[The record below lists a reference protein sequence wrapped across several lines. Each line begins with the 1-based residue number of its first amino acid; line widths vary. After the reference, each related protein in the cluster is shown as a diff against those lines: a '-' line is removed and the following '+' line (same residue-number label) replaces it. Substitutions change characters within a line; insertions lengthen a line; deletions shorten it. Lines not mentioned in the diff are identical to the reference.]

1 MKMLKKIAAAIM
13 AVAMATLML
22 TACGEDSAPS
32 YRLQKIVEANQKSGK
47 VYSEVVVYGMGATPA
62 TMKFAVDG
70 EKMFVNTGAAYD
82 IVIKDNAGYILSQ
95 GKYQKVS
102 APTDVASAGKAT
114 VPSAEIVKSI
124 KVIPE
129 YKIEATG
136 ETMYAESVTVDG
148 QQVVY
153 CFNGDKLAYIVET
166 VSGKTV
172 TLKVNKWTN
181 EIPEEIQNKMA
192 LKGYTE
198 IQSAQ

>member
-32 YRLQKIVEANQKSGK
+32 YRLQKIVEANQKTGK
-47 VYSEVVVYGMGATPA
+47 VYSEVVVYETGATPA
-62 TMKFAVDG
+62 TVKFAVDG
-70 EKMFVNTGAAYD
+70 EKMFVNTGTAYD
-82 IVIKDNAGYILSQ
+82 IVIKDNACYILSQ
-95 GKYQKVS
+95 GQYRKME
-102 APTDVASAGKAT
+102 
-114 VPSAEIVKSI
+114 VPADIVKSI

-136 ETMYAESVTVDG
+136 ETMYAESVVVDG

-166 VSGKTV
+166 VSGKTT
-172 TLKVNKWTN
+172 TLKVNKWIN
-181 EIPEEIQNKMA
+181 EIPEEIQNKID
-192 LKGYTE
+192 LKGYKEYT
-198 IQSAQ
+198 QQ

>member
-32 YRLQKIVEANQKSGK
+32 YRLQKIVEANQKTGK
-47 VYSEVVVYGMGATPA
+47 VYSEVVVYDTGATPA
-62 TMKFAVDG
+62 TVKFAVDG
-70 EKMFVNTGAAYD
+70 EKMFVNTGTAYD
-82 IVIKDNAGYILSQ
+82 IVIKDNACYILSQ
-95 GKYQKVS
+95 GKYRKME
-102 APTDVASAGKAT
+102 APADVVSAGKVT
-114 VPSAEIVKSI
+114 VPSADIVKSI

-136 ETMYAESVTVDG
+136 ETMYAESVVVDG

-166 VSGKTV
+166 VSGKTT
-172 TLKVNKWTN
+172 TLKVNKWIN
-181 EIPEEIQNKMA
+181 EIPEEIQNKID
-192 LKGYTE
+192 LKGYKEYT
-198 IQSAQ
+198 QQ

>member
-32 YRLQKIVEANQKSGK
+32 YRLQKIVEANQKTGK
-47 VYSEVVVYGMGATPA
+47 VYSEVVVYETGATPA
-62 TMKFAVDG
+62 TVKFAVDG
-70 EKMFVNTGAAYD
+70 EKMFVNTGTAYD
-82 IVIKDNAGYILSQ
+82 IVIKDNACYILSQ
-95 GKYQKVS
+95 GQYRKMEVP
-102 APTDVASAGKAT
+102 ADVVSAGKVT
-114 VPSAEIVKSI
+114 VPSADIVKSI

-136 ETMYAESVTVDG
+136 ETMYAESVVVDG

-166 VSGKTV
+166 VSGKTT
-172 TLKVNKWTN
+172 TLKVNKWIN
-181 EIPEEIQNKMA
+181 EIPEEIQNKID
-192 LKGYTE
+192 LKGYKEYT
-198 IQSAQ
+198 QQ

>member
-32 YRLQKIVEANQKSGK
+32 YRLQKIVEANQKTGK
-47 VYSEVVVYGMGATPA
+47 VYSEVVVYDTGATPA
-62 TMKFAVDG
+62 TVKFAVDG
-70 EKMFVNTGAAYD
+70 EKMFVNTGTAYD
-82 IVIKDNAGYILSQ
+82 IVIKDNACYILSQ
-95 GKYQKVS
+95 GQYRKME
-102 APTDVASAGKAT
+102 APADVVSAGKVT
-114 VPSAEIVKSI
+114 VPSADIVKSI

-136 ETMYAESVTVDG
+136 ETMYAESVVVDG

-166 VSGKTV
+166 VSGKTT
-172 TLKVNKWTN
+172 TLKVNKWIN
-181 EIPEEIQNKMA
+181 EIPEEIQNKID
-192 LKGYTE
+192 LKGYKEYTK
-198 IQSAQ
+198 Q

>member
-32 YRLQKIVEANQKSGK
+32 YRLQKIVEANQKTGK
-47 VYSEVVVYGMGATPA
+47 VYSEVVVYDTGATPA
-62 TMKFAVDG
+62 TVKFAVDG
-70 EKMFVNTGAAYD
+70 EKMFVNTGTAYD
-82 IVIKDNAGYILSQ
+82 IVIKDNACYILSQ
-95 GKYQKVS
+95 GQYRKME
-102 APTDVASAGKAT
+102 APADVVSAGKVT
-114 VPSAEIVKSI
+114 VPSADIVKSI

-136 ETMYAESVTVDG
+136 ETMYAESVVVDG

-172 TLKVNKWTN
+172 TLKVNKWIN
-181 EIPEEIQNKMA
+181 EIPEEIQNKID
-192 LKGYTE
+192 LKGYKEYT
-198 IQSAQ
+198 QQ

>member
-1 MKMLKKIAAAIM
+1 MKMLKKIAAVIM

-47 VYSEVVVYGMGATPA
+47 VYSEVVVYGMEATPA
-62 TMKFAVDG
+62 TMKFDVDG
-70 EKMFVNTGAAYD
+70 EKMFVSTGAAYD
-82 IVIKDNAGYILSQ
+82 IVIKDNACYILSQ
-95 GKYQKVS
+95 GYYSKRTV
-102 APTDVASAGKAT
+102 PTDIMSAGNAT

-136 ETMYAESVTVDG
+136 ETMYAESVVVDG

-166 VSGKTV
+166 VSGKTT
-172 TLKVNKWTN
+172 TLKVNKWIN
-181 EIPEEIQNKMA
+181 EIPEEIQNKID
-192 LKGYTE
+192 LKGYKEYT
-198 IQSAQ
+198 QQ

>member
-47 VYSEVVVYGMGATPA
+47 VYSEVVVYDTGATPA
-62 TMKFAVDG
+62 TVKFAVDG
-70 EKMFVNTGAAYD
+70 EKMFVNTGTAYD
-82 IVIKDNAGYILSQ
+82 IVIKDNACYILSQ
-95 GKYQKVS
+95 GQYRKMEVP
-102 APTDVASAGKAT
+102 ADVVSAGKVT
-114 VPSAEIVKSI
+114 VPSADIVKSI

-136 ETMYAESVTVDG
+136 ETMYAESVMVDG

-166 VSGKTV
+166 VSGKTT
-172 TLKVNKWTN
+172 TLKVNKWIN
-181 EIPEEIQNKMA
+181 EIPEEIQNKID
-192 LKGYTE
+192 LKGYKEYT
-198 IQSAQ
+198 QQ

>member
-32 YRLQKIVEANQKSGK
+32 YRLQKIVEANQKTGK
-47 VYSEVVVYGMGATPA
+47 VYSEVVVYDTGATPA
-62 TMKFAVDG
+62 TVKFAVDG
-70 EKMFVNTGAAYD
+70 EKMFVNTGTAYD
-82 IVIKDNAGYILSQ
+82 IVIKDNACYILSQ
-95 GKYQKVS
+95 GQYRKME
-102 APTDVASAGKAT
+102 APADVVSAGKVT
-114 VPSAEIVKSI
+114 VPSADIVKSI

-136 ETMYAESVTVDG
+136 ETMYAESVVVDG

-166 VSGKTV
+166 VSGKTT
-172 TLKVNKWTN
+172 TLKVNKWIN
-181 EIPEEIQNKMA
+181 EIPEEILNKID
-192 LKGYTE
+192 LKGYKEYT
-198 IQSAQ
+198 QQ

>member
-32 YRLQKIVEANQKSGK
+32 YRLQKIVEANQKTGK
-47 VYSEVVVYGMGATPA
+47 VYSEVVVYDTGATPA
-62 TMKFAVDG
+62 TVKFAVDG
-70 EKMFVNTGAAYD
+70 EKMFVNTGTAYD
-82 IVIKDNAGYILSQ
+82 IVIKDNACYILSQ
-95 GKYQKVS
+95 GQYWKME
-102 APTDVASAGKAT
+102 APADVVSAGKVT
-114 VPSAEIVKSI
+114 VPSADIVKSI

-136 ETMYAESVTVDG
+136 ETMYAESVVVDG

-166 VSGKTV
+166 VSGKTT
-172 TLKVNKWTN
+172 TLKVNKWIN
-181 EIPEEIQNKMA
+181 EIPEEIQNKID
-192 LKGYTE
+192 LKGYKEYT
-198 IQSAQ
+198 QQ

>member
-32 YRLQKIVEANQKSGK
+32 YRLQKIVEANQKTGK
-47 VYSEVVVYGMGATPA
+47 VYSEVVVYDTGATPA
-62 TMKFAVDG
+62 TVKFAVDG
-70 EKMFVNTGAAYD
+70 EKMFVNTGTAYD
-82 IVIKDNAGYILSQ
+82 IVIKDNACYILSQ
-95 GKYQKVS
+95 GQYRKME
-102 APTDVASAGKAT
+102 APADVVSAGKVT
-114 VPSAEIVKSI
+114 VPSADIVKSI

-136 ETMYAESVTVDG
+136 ENMYAESVVVDG

-166 VSGKTV
+166 VSGKTT
-172 TLKVNKWTN
+172 TLKVNKWIN
-181 EIPEEIQNKMA
+181 EIPEEIQNKID
-192 LKGYTE
+192 LKGYKEYT
-198 IQSAQ
+198 QQ

>member
-32 YRLQKIVEANQKSGK
+32 YRLQKIVEANQKTGK
-47 VYSEVVVYGMGATPA
+47 VYSEVVVYDTGATPA
-62 TMKFAVDG
+62 TVKFAVDG
-70 EKMFVNTGAAYD
+70 EKMFVNTGTAND
-82 IVIKDNAGYILSQ
+82 IVIKDNACYILSQ
-95 GKYQKVS
+95 GQYRKME
-102 APTDVASAGKAT
+102 APADVVSAGKVT
-114 VPSAEIVKSI
+114 VPSADIVKSI

-136 ETMYAESVTVDG
+136 ETMYAESVVVDG

-166 VSGKTV
+166 VSGKTT
-172 TLKVNKWTN
+172 TLKVNKWIN
-181 EIPEEIQNKMA
+181 EIPEEIQNKID
-192 LKGYTE
+192 LKGYKEYT
-198 IQSAQ
+198 QQ

>member
-1 MKMLKKIAAAIM
+1 MKMLKKMAALLLVGVM
-13 AVAMATLML
+13 ALALF

-47 VYSEVVVYGMGATPA
+47 VYSEVVVYGMEATPA

-82 IVIKDNAGYILSQ
+82 IVIKDNACYILSQ
-95 GKYQKVS
+95 GYYSKRTV
-102 APTDVASAGKAT
+102 PTDIMSAGNAT

-136 ETMYAESVTVDG
+136 ETMYAESVVVDG

-166 VSGKTV
+166 VSGKTT
-172 TLKVNKWTN
+172 TLKVNKWIN
-181 EIPEEIQNKMA
+181 EIPEEIQNKID
-192 LKGYTE
+192 LKGYKEYT
-198 IQSAQ
+198 QQ

>member
-32 YRLQKIVEANQKSGK
+32 YRLQKVVEANQKSGK
-47 VYSEVVVYGMGATPA
+47 VYSEPVVYETGATPA
-62 TMKFAVDG
+62 TVKFAVDG
-70 EKMFVNTGAAYD
+70 EKMFVNTGTAYD
-82 IVIKDNAGYILSQ
+82 IVIKDNACYILSQ
-95 GKYQKVS
+95 GQYRKMEVP
-102 APTDVASAGKAT
+102 ADVVSAGKVT
-114 VPSAEIVKSI
+114 VPSADIVKSI

-136 ETMYAESVTVDG
+136 ETMYAESVVVDG

-166 VSGKTV
+166 VSGKTT
-172 TLKVNKWTN
+172 TLKVNKWIN
-181 EIPEEIQNKMA
+181 EIPEEIQNKID
-192 LKGYTE
+192 LKGYKEYT
-198 IQSAQ
+198 QQ

>member
-32 YRLQKIVEANQKSGK
+32 YRLQKIVEANQKTGK
-47 VYSEVVVYGMGATPA
+47 VYSEVVVYDTGATPA
-62 TMKFAVDG
+62 TVKFAVDG
-70 EKMFVNTGAAYD
+70 EKMFVNTGTAYD
-82 IVIKDNAGYILSQ
+82 IVIKDNACYILSQ
-95 GKYQKVS
+95 GQYRKME
-102 APTDVASAGKAT
+102 APADVVSAGKVT
-114 VPSAEIVKSI
+114 VPSADIVKSI

-136 ETMYAESVTVDG
+136 ETMYAESVVVDG

-172 TLKVNKWTN
+172 TLKVNKWIN
-181 EIPEEIQNKMA
+181 EIPEEIQNKID
-192 LKGYTE
+192 LKDYKE
-198 IQSAQ
+198 YPQQ

>member
-32 YRLQKIVEANQKSGK
+32 YRLQKIVEANQKTGK
-47 VYSEVVVYGMGATPA
+47 VYSEVVVYETGATPA
-62 TMKFAVDG
+62 TVKFAVDG
-70 EKMFVNTGAAYD
+70 EKMFVNTGTAYD
-82 IVIKDNAGYILSQ
+82 IVIKDNACYILSQ
-95 GKYQKVS
+95 GQYRKME
-102 APTDVASAGKAT
+102 APADVVSAGKVT
-114 VPSAEIVKSI
+114 VPSADIVKSI

-136 ETMYAESVTVDG
+136 ETMYAESVVVDG

-166 VSGKTV
+166 VSGKTT
-172 TLKVNKWTN
+172 TLKVNKWIN
-181 EIPEEIQNKMA
+181 EIPEEIQNKID
-192 LKGYTE
+192 LKGYKEYT
-198 IQSAQ
+198 QQ

>member
-32 YRLQKIVEANQKSGK
+32 YRLQKIVEANQKTGK
-47 VYSEVVVYGMGATPA
+47 VYSEVVVYDTGATPA
-62 TMKFAVDG
+62 TVKFAVDG
-70 EKMFVNTGAAYD
+70 EKMFVNTGTAYD
-82 IVIKDNAGYILSQ
+82 IVIKDNACYILSQ
-95 GKYQKVS
+95 GQYRKME
-102 APTDVASAGKAT
+102 APADVVSAGKVT
-114 VPSAEIVKSI
+114 VPSADIVKSI

-136 ETMYAESVTVDG
+136 ETMYAESVVVDG

-166 VSGKTV
+166 VSGKTT
-172 TLKVNKWTN
+172 TLKVNKWIN
-181 EIPEEIQNKMA
+181 EIPEEIQNKID
-192 LKGYTE
+192 LKGYKE
-198 IQSAQ
+198 YAQQ

>member
-32 YRLQKIVEANQKSGK
+32 YRLQKVVE
-47 VYSEVVVYGMGATPA
+47 ATPA

-70 EKMFVNTGAAYD
+70 EKMFVNMGTAYD
-82 IVIKDNAGYILSQ
+82 MVVKDEACYILNQ
-95 GKYQKVS
+95 GYYKKMAKPTDLVS
-102 APTDVASAGKAT
+102 AGNAT
-114 VPSAEIVKSI
+114 VPSADIVKSI

-136 ETMYAESVTVDG
+136 ETMYAESVMVDG

-172 TLKVNKWTN
+172 TLKVNKWIN
-181 EIPEEIQNKMA
+181 EIPEEIQNKID
-192 LKGYTE
+192 LKGYKEYT
-198 IQSAQ
+198 QQ

>member
-32 YRLQKIVEANQKSGK
+32 YRLQKIVEANQKTGK
-47 VYSEVVVYGMGATPA
+47 VYSEVVVYDTGATPA
-62 TMKFAVDG
+62 TVKFAVDG
-70 EKMFVNTGAAYD
+70 EKMFVNTGTAYD
-82 IVIKDNAGYILSQ
+82 IVIKDNACYILSQ
-95 GKYQKVS
+95 GQYRKME
-102 APTDVASAGKAT
+102 APADVVSAGKVT
-114 VPSAEIVKSI
+114 VPSAYIVKSI

-136 ETMYAESVTVDG
+136 ETMYAESVVVDG

-166 VSGKTV
+166 VSGKTT
-172 TLKVNKWTN
+172 TLKVNKWIN
-181 EIPEEIQNKMA
+181 EIPEEIQNKID
-192 LKGYTE
+192 LKGYKEYT
-198 IQSAQ
+198 QQ

>member
-47 VYSEVVVYGMGATPA
+47 VYSEVVVYETGATPA
-62 TMKFAVDG
+62 TVKFAVDG
-70 EKMFVNTGAAYD
+70 EKMFVNTGTAYD
-82 IVIKDNAGYILSQ
+82 IVIKDNACYILSQ
-95 GKYQKVS
+95 GQYRKMEVP
-102 APTDVASAGKAT
+102 ADVVSAGKVT
-114 VPSAEIVKSI
+114 VPSADIVKSI

-136 ETMYAESVTVDG
+136 ETMYAESVVVYG

-166 VSGKTV
+166 VSGKTT
-172 TLKVNKWTN
+172 TLKVNKWIN
-181 EIPEEIQNKMA
+181 EIPEEIQNKID
-192 LKGYTE
+192 LKGYKEYT
-198 IQSAQ
+198 QQ

>member
-1 MKMLKKIAAAIM
+1 MKMLKKMAALLLVGVM
-13 AVAMATLML
+13 ALALL
-22 TACGEDSAPS
+22 TACGDDSAPS

-47 VYSEVVVYGMGATPA
+47 VYSEVVVYGMEATPA

-82 IVIKDNAGYILSQ
+82 IVIKDNACYILSQ
-95 GKYQKVS
+95 GYYSKRTV
-102 APTDVASAGKAT
+102 PTDIMSAGNAT

-136 ETMYAESVTVDG
+136 ETMYAESVVVDG

-166 VSGKTV
+166 VSGKTT
-172 TLKVNKWTN
+172 TLKVNKWIN
-181 EIPEEIQNKMA
+181 EIPEEIQNKID
-192 LKGYTE
+192 LKGYKEYT
-198 IQSAQ
+198 QQ

>member
-1 MKMLKKIAAAIM
+1 MKMIKKIAAAIM

-47 VYSEVVVYGMGATPA
+47 VYSEVVVYDTGATPA
-62 TMKFAVDG
+62 TVKFAVDG
-70 EKMFVNTGAAYD
+70 EKMFVNTGTAYD
-82 IVIKDNAGYILSQ
+82 IVIKDNACYILSQ
-95 GKYQKVS
+95 GQYRKMEVP
-102 APTDVASAGKAT
+102 ADVVSAGKVT
-114 VPSAEIVKSI
+114 VPSADIVKSI

-136 ETMYAESVTVDG
+136 ETMYAESVVVDG

-166 VSGKTV
+166 VSGKTT
-172 TLKVNKWTN
+172 TLKVNKWIN
-181 EIPEEIQNKMA
+181 EIPEEIQNKID
-192 LKGYTE
+192 LKGYKEYT
-198 IQSAQ
+198 QQ

>member
-32 YRLQKIVEANQKSGK
+32 YRLQKIVEANQKTGK
-47 VYSEVVVYGMGATPA
+47 VYSEVVVYDTGATLA
-62 TMKFAVDG
+62 TVKFAVDG
-70 EKMFVNTGAAYD
+70 EKMFVNTGTAYD
-82 IVIKDNAGYILSQ
+82 IVIKDNACYILSQ
-95 GKYQKVS
+95 GQYRKME
-102 APTDVASAGKAT
+102 APADVVSAGKVT
-114 VPSAEIVKSI
+114 VPSADIVKSI

-136 ETMYAESVTVDG
+136 ETMYAESVVVDG

-166 VSGKTV
+166 VSGKTT
-172 TLKVNKWTN
+172 TLKVNKWIN
-181 EIPEEIQNKMA
+181 EIPEEIQNKID
-192 LKGYTE
+192 LKGYKEYT
-198 IQSAQ
+198 QQ

>member
-32 YRLQKIVEANQKSGK
+32 YRLQKIVEANQKTGK
-47 VYSEVVVYGMGATPA
+47 VYSEVVVYDTGATPA
-62 TMKFAVDG
+62 TVKFAVDG
-70 EKMFVNTGAAYD
+70 EKMFVNTGTAYD
-82 IVIKDNAGYILSQ
+82 IVIKDNACYILSQ
-95 GKYQKVS
+95 GQYRKME
-102 APTDVASAGKAT
+102 APADVVSAGKVT
-114 VPSAEIVKSI
+114 VPSADIVKSI

-166 VSGKTV
+166 VSGKTT
-172 TLKVNKWTN
+172 TLKVNKWIN
-181 EIPEEIQNKMA
+181 EIPEEIQNKID
-192 LKGYTE
+192 LKGYKEYT
-198 IQSAQ
+198 QQ